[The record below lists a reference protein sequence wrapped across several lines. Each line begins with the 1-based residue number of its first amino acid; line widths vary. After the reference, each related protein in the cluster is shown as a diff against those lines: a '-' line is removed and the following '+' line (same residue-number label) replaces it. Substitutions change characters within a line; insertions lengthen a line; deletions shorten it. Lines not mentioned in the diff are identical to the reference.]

1 MKAEPIEKVP
11 NAAASRSQRR
21 KLESGLTSVMT
32 QSCPPWGR
40 LPSPARVAGATI
52 RMARWGK
59 PQRRRAQTLIHTHGQ
74 WGPADQIGA
83 ANLLTVE
90 KRPAAL
96 ASVGQGRIYDVSHEI
111 FMGAPFMAPNQT
123 PFLMSIFGS
132 WRDTIKRRRKLGA
145 TNDAGTNLERIEM
158 TAHVGT
164 HIDALGHFS
173 NGDMLY
179 NNNACADVVTDWG
192 LERLGIEHA
201 PPMITR
207 AVLFDVGGAS
217 FLPTGHTVG
226 PDDLKRA
233 ADAGGFAVEPGDIAL
248 IRTGWGRFF
257 GVDNAKYLEEE
268 PGIDVSAAKWLIDQ
282 GVVAIGADNMAV
294 EVLPN
299 PDKSLLMPVHQ
310 FALAECGVYLI

>member
-1 MKAEPIEKVP
+1 MQEPPGMP
-11 NAAASRSQRR
+11 N
-21 KLESGLTSVMT
+21 
-32 QSCPPWGR
+32 
-40 LPSPARVAGATI
+40 
-52 RMARWGK
+52 
-59 PQRRRAQTLIHTHGQ
+59 LIHSHAQ

-83 ANLLTVE
+83 GNLLTVD
-90 KRPAAL
+90 KRLAAL
-96 ASVGQGRIYDVSHEI
+96 ASVRQGRMYDVSHEI
-111 FMGAPFMAPNQT
+111 YMGAPYMAPNQT

-132 WRDTIKRRRKLGA
+132 WRDTIKRRRKTGA

-179 NNNACADVVTDWG
+179 NGNACADVVTDWG

-217 FLPTGHTVG
+217 HLSPGQTVT

-233 ADAGGFAVEPGDIAL
+233 ADAGGFAVEP
-248 IRTGWGRFF
+248 
-257 GVDNAKYLEEE
+257 
-268 PGIDVSAAKWLIDQ
+268 
-282 GVVAIGADNMAV
+282 
-294 EVLPN
+294 
-299 PDKSLLMPVHQ
+299 
-310 FALAECGVYLI
+310 